1 MTEMY
6 GENTAPQRRQAG
18 AGVEGRKVGNIR
30 VGTHPGQRFDRVVLD
45 LSGGGQPGW
54 NVFYTDNPT
63 RDPSGQPIQV
73 PGNAVLDVIVQ
84 GIDWTNQNVPEY
96 DGHPIDQQ
104 WAALR
109 SVRWDGSFEGQT
121 QIFVGLTARLP
132 FRVGNL
138 NNPERVYIDIAYAGS

>member
-6 GENTAPQRRQAG
+6 GENTAPQRRGAG
-18 AGVEGRKVGNIR
+18 AGVEGRKVRNIR
-30 VGTHPGQRFDRVVLD
+30 VGTHPGRRFDRVVCD

-54 NVFYTDNPT
+54 NVFYTDSPT
-63 RDPSGQPIQV
+63 RDPSGEPIDV

-84 GIDWTNQNVPEY
+84 GIDWTNPNVPEY
-96 DGHPIDQQ
+96 DGDPINQQ
-104 WAALR
+104 WPALR

-132 FRVGNL
+132 FRLGNL
-138 NNPERVYIDIAYAGS
+138 NDPERIYIDIAHVRS

>member
-6 GENTAPQRRQAG
+6 GENTAPQRRRPG
-18 AGVEGRKVGNIR
+18 AGLEGRKVANVR
-30 VGTHPGQRFDRVVLD
+30 VGQHDAQRFDRVVFD

-54 NVFYTDNPT
+54 NVFYTD
-63 RDPSGQPIQV
+63 DPRREGSGEQVEV
-73 PGNAVLDVIVQ
+73 PGNAVLDVIIE

-96 DGHPIDQQ
+96 DGDPIDRQ
-104 WAALR
+104 WSALR
-109 SVRWDGSFEGQT
+109 SIRWDGSHEGQT

-138 NNPERVYIDIAYAGS
+138 SNPERVYIDIAHVRT